1 MSEGC
6 KLRAGMGRLGKRQVS
21 YGLQEAAEARKGKLR
36 AHLRVK
42 GAKHRNFHERQFG
55 SRKGER
61 QGDKDAVVPPA
72 CVLLQS
78 LDSSGPASAT

>member
-1 MSEGC
+1 VQAWVGWA
-6 KLRAGMGRLGKRQVS
+6 KGKSPTGFKQ
-21 YGLQEAAEARKGKLR
+21 AAEARNRKFR

-42 GAKHRNFHERQFG
+42 GAKHRNLHKWQFG

-78 LDSSGPASAT
+78 LNSRGPASAT